1 MAVREQVH
9 RLVDALREDA
19 LDAAER
25 VLSELPSSSTKR
37 PAPLAAGAKRTD
49 DPPVVASADAAEKR
63 LRRFFRRFEGR
74 SLADEL
80 IAERREEARRESSCA

>member
-25 VLSELPSSSTKR
+25 ALSELCSSSTPRHAQLSVGETRTDNR
-37 PAPLAAGAKRTD
+37 PAA
-49 DPPVVASADAAEKR
+49 ASAAAAEER
-63 LRRFFRRFEGR
+63 LRSFFRRFEGR

-80 IAERREEARRESSCA
+80 IAERREEARREFS